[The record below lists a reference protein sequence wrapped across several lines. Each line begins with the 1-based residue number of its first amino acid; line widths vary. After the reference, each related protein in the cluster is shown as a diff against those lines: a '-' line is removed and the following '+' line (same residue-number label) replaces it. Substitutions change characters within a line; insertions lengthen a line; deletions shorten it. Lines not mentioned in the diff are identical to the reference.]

1 MHSPEARIALMLL
14 DPVHRPRVCMAHFF
28 CIFPCNRQGGAT
40 VAHVSVQLH
49 ENEEMKF
56 KTIYFRKEGGLAIIT
71 LHRPDNLNALNGQ
84 TFSELGAVLD
94 EAERDDG
101 VKVVLLT
108 GGEHCFSAGF
118 DLQEIN
124 ALATL
129 AQARR
134 FLREAHGVFDR
145 IEELEKPV
153 VAVIGGFALGGGCEL
168 ALACDLRIA
177 ADNATFGQPEIKIG
191 MIPGGGGTQRLPRL
205 IGLARAKELLYTGDH
220 INAQEAYRIGLLNK
234 VGASASLMD
243 EAKGMA
249 LKIAGQPQA
258 ALKAAKLAVNGGRN
272 LDIQSAIAYEARCF
286 DVLFSTEDRKEGV
299 MAYMEKRKPVF
310 KNR

>member
-1 MHSPEARIALMLL
+1 
-14 DPVHRPRVCMAHFF
+14 
-28 CIFPCNRQGGAT
+28 
-40 VAHVSVQLH
+40 
-49 ENEEMKF
+49 MKY
-56 KTIYFRKEGGLAIIT
+56 KTIILRKEGGLATIT
-71 LHRPDNLNALNGQ
+71 LNRPDNLNALNGQ
-84 TFSELGAVLD
+84 AFCELEAALD

-118 DLQEIN
+118 DLREIN
-124 ALATL
+124 ELATL

-134 FLREAHGVFDR
+134 FFREAHGVFNR

-153 VAVIGGFALGGGCEL
+153 VAAISGFALGGGCEL

-177 ADNATFGQPEIKIG
+177 AENATFGQPEIKIG

-205 IGLARAKELLYTGDH
+205 IGLTKAKELLYTGDH
-220 INAQEAYRIGLLNK
+220 ITAKEAYRIGLLNK
-234 VGASASLMD
+234 VVAAASLMD
-243 EAKGMA
+243 EVKGMA
-249 LKIAGQPQA
+249 LKIASQPQP

-272 LDIQSAIAYEARCF
+272 MDMQSAMTYEARCF
-286 DVLFSTEDRKEGV
+286 DLLFSTEDQKEGV

>member
-1 MHSPEARIALMLL
+1 LHGQFLLYFFHVTGKGSPVAVV
-14 DPVHRPRVCMAHFF
+14 PVP
-28 CIFPCNRQGGAT
+28 
-40 VAHVSVQLH
+40 LH
-49 ENEEMKF
+49 ENGEMKY
-56 KTIYFRKEGGLAIIT
+56 KTINLRKEGGLATIT
-71 LHRPDNLNALNGQ
+71 LNRPDNLNALNGQ
-84 TFSELGAVLD
+84 AFCELGAVLD

-118 DLQEIN
+118 DLREIN
-124 ALATL
+124 ELAPL

-153 VAVIGGFALGGGCEL
+153 VAAISGFALGGGCEL

-177 ADNATFGQPEIKIG
+177 AENATFGQPEIKIG

-205 IGLARAKELLYTGDH
+205 IGLTKAKELLYTGDH
-220 INAQEAYRIGLLNK
+220 INAQEAYRIGLLNR
-234 VGASASLMD
+234 VVASASLMD

-249 LKIAGQPQA
+249 LKIASQPQS
-258 ALKAAKLAVNGGRN
+258 ALKAAKFAVNGGRN
-272 LDIQSAIAYEARCF
+272 MDMQSAMAYEARCF
-286 DVLFSTEDRKEGV
+286 DLLFSSEDQKEGV

>member
-1 MHSPEARIALMLL
+1 VTGKGGTRCRF
-14 DPVHRPRVCMAHFF
+14 PVP
-28 CIFPCNRQGGAT
+28 
-40 VAHVSVQLH
+40 LH
-49 ENEEMKF
+49 ENEEMKY
-56 KTIYFRKEGGLAIIT
+56 KTIILRKEGGLATIT
-71 LHRPDNLNALNGQ
+71 LNRPDNLNALNGQ
-84 TFSELGAVLD
+84 AFCELEAALD

-118 DLQEIN
+118 DLREIN
-124 ALATL
+124 ELATL

-134 FLREAHGVFDR
+134 FFREAHGVFNR

-153 VAVIGGFALGGGCEL
+153 VAAISGFALGGGCEL

-177 ADNATFGQPEIKIG
+177 AENATFGQPEIKIG

-205 IGLARAKELLYTGDH
+205 IGLTKAKELLYTGDH
-220 INAQEAYRIGLLNK
+220 ITAKEAYRIGLLNK
-234 VGASASLMD
+234 VVAAASLMD
-243 EAKGMA
+243 EVKGMA
-249 LKIAGQPQA
+249 LKIASQPQP

-272 LDIQSAIAYEARCF
+272 MDMQSAMTYEARCF
-286 DVLFSTEDRKEGV
+286 DLLFSTEDQKEGV